1 MVLDKELYMST
12 ETIPDS
18 QVDFDKDKFSIIDN
32 FLPENEFLELKE
44 NVMWSQNFPINMVE
58 GVGVDKRLT
67 TSEAYNIEQKNKW
80 AWYGVHIFYHGD
92 LPKSEY
98 FGKIQEIF
106 CPKLY
111 DLGVLKSLARI
122 KLNFYPYTTK
132 IQEHNPHQDQK
143 NFIKAALF
151 SLNTCNGFTRMHNG
165 TKIDSVANRMVFF
178 DGSQLHNSST
188 TSNAKARYNINFNFY

>member
-1 MVLDKELYMST
+1 MVLGKDLYMST

-18 QVDFDKDKFSIIDN
+18 QVDFAKDKFSIIDN

-44 NVMWSQNFPINMVE
+44 NVMWNPNFPIHMVQD
-58 GVGVDKRLT
+58 VGVAKKYT
-67 TSEAYNIEQKNKW
+67 TKEAYHLEQKNKW
-80 AWYGVHIFYHGD
+80 AWYGVHTFYHGD
-92 LPKSEY
+92 VPKSEY